1 MEGKEELRNFVYY
14 LKQRGDGESEM
25 IIHKYFVCQHDG
37 HAKAHRKEAEPAR
50 KTSRKFRR
58 GQVKSNRFC
67 PSRMTCH
74 INKATNAVC
83 VEYISAH
90 SHPVNSANTV
100 YQPIPSTTRQEIK
113 AKLSIGVPVNEVYEE
128 LREGMG
134 KRESRGENLSITRA
148 HLISKANVS
157 DIKRH
162 MKYSRRLHPEDS
174 TSTHLI
180 VKKLQL
186 ESYNSII
193 VYKPQGQPIQ
203 TGPSMYD
210 HIDVKKDL
218 FVLGIQT
225 KEQLE
230 MFKQGA
236 QKIYC
241 IDSTHSTNKYE
252 FPLTTIMVP
261 DEFNR
266 VIQLVG

>member
-1 MEGKEELRNFVYY
+1 
-14 LKQRGDGESEM
+14 
-25 IIHKYFVCQHDG
+25 
-37 HAKAHRKEAEPAR
+37 
-50 KTSRKFRR
+50 
-58 GQVKSNRFC
+58 
-67 PSRMTCH
+67 MTCH
-74 INKATNAVC
+74 INKATNGVC

-90 SHPVNSANTV
+90 SHPVSLANTV
-100 YQPIPSTTRQEIK
+100 YQPIPSTIRQEIK

-134 KRESRGENLSITRA
+134 NRESRAENLSITRA

-180 VKKLQL
+180 VKKLQPQ
-186 ESYNSII
+186 SYNSII
-193 VYKPQGQPIQ
+193 VYKPVQ
-203 TGPSMYD
+203 TSPSMYD
-210 HIDVKKDL
+210 DIDVKKDL

-230 MFKQGA
+230 MLKQGA
-236 QKIYC
+236 EKIYC

>member
-1 MEGKEELRNFVYY
+1 MRMVGGHSKRTRYTFSGCSELFYHKSKMIDHLNIYHQVNAHKEVLNFPNEKKFMEWKEKEELRNFVYY
-14 LKQRGDGESEM
+14 SKQRCDGESEM

-74 INKATNAVC
+74 INKATDAVC

-90 SHPVNSANTV
+90 SQPVNLANTV
-100 YQPIPSTTRQEIK
+100 YQPISSTIRQEIK

-186 ESYNSII
+186 ESCNSII
-193 VYKPQGQPIQ
+193 VYK
-203 TGPSMYD
+203 
-210 HIDVKKDL
+210 H
-218 FVLGIQT
+218 
-225 KEQLE
+225 
-230 MFKQGA
+230 
-236 QKIYC
+236 
-241 IDSTHSTNKYE
+241 
-252 FPLTTIMVP
+252 
-261 DEFNR
+261 
-266 VIQLVG
+266 